1 MLILENLSLQ
11 AAKKSF
17 LNSTQKYLKIAISKS
32 FPRQTDIWLLP
43 NNQPK

>member
-17 LNSTQKYLKIAISKS
+17 INSTQKYLKIAISKP
-32 FPRQTDIWLLP
+32 FPKQMDKWLPP
-43 NNQPK
+43 NNQQK